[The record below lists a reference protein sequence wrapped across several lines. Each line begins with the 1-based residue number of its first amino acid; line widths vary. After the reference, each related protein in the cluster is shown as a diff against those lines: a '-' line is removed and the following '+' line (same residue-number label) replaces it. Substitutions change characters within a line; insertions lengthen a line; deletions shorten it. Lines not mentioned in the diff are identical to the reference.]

1 MMVPDGEKMT
11 SLPCARSLLMLPLVQ
26 HSSPT
31 ARLNKY
37 VSFLKTVRVIALLIR
52 FPPNSVAGKTVTR
65 TTQMPAFAIS
75 IIVPTVE
82 IRMMMVF
89 MIVREIAMTKIL
101 IDFPEIRKIVPMV
114 QMMIATVMQT
124 AQTFSA

>member
-1 MMVPDGEKMT
+1 MMAPHGEKMT
-11 SLPCARSLLMLPLVQ
+11 SLPGARSLLMLPLVQ

-31 ARLNKY
+31 ARLKKY
-37 VSFLKTVRVIALLIR
+37 VSFLKTVRVYAILMS

-75 IIVPTVE
+75 IIAPTVE
-82 IRMMMVF
+82 IRIRMVF
-89 MIVREIAMTKIL
+89 MIVREIAMTLIL
-101 IDFPEIRKIVPMV
+101 IDGPAIGKIVPMV
-114 QMMIATVMQT
+114 QIMIATGMQT